1 MGNITA
7 LGGTLPL
14 LTKTIS
20 NANAIDTMLNGNRT
34 TRARNELNQSQL
46 IERNRLAEQVATDQA
61 ARNTALLNVEQS
73 DQDRKRA
80 LALKRAIARQ
90 RAMYGGSGIDDGT
103 NDGSGEA
110 VIFGLINDS
119 EQDRAASDSIYTL
132 RRRIIDDNVNNIRK
146 RNLLDEAQNT
156 ARRKIKRNSLLPGGL
171 L

>member
-20 NANAIDTMLNGNRT
+20 NANTIDTMLNGNRT
-34 TRARNELNQSQL
+34 TRARDELNQSQL
-46 IERNRLAEQVATDQA
+46 IERNRLAEQVAIDQA
-61 ARNTALLNVEQS
+61 TRNTALLNVEQS
-73 DQDRKRA
+73 EKDRKRA
-80 LALKRAIARQ
+80 LTLKRAIARQ
-90 RAMYGGSGIDDGT
+90 RAVYGGSGIDDGG

-110 VIFGLINDS
+110 VIFGLTNES

-146 RNLLDEAQNT
+146 RNLLDEAQNVT
-156 ARRKIKRNSLLPGGL
+156 RRKVKRINILPRGL